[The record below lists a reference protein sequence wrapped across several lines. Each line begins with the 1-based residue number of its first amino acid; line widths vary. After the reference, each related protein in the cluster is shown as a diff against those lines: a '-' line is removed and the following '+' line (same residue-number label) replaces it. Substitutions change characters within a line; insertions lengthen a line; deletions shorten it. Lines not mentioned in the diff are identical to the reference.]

1 MEECLSIT
9 DTIFL
14 SSETDL
20 VNGLFFYYSKII
32 IKKSKK
38 DIETIKSVYLRLLNN
53 IQWKNVAVQDL
64 IESDAKSLVTLKMM
78 TETTKQSN
86 RLYFDKELLD
96 YFTSQHIN
104 YNEYFILHKLYD
116 NENMCQL
123 SVNEIKVIQNFKF
136 QSLLNNNNLKI
147 RNDSENACIYI
158 YLYYILLYR

>member
-78 TETTKQSN
+78 TETTKKSN

-158 YLYYILLYR
+158 YIFILYIIV